1 MRESLQVA
9 QKDGYNKGVK
19 HMMFQ
24 TGDLVLRYTPQQ
36 KPGEANKF
44 HRQWEGPFKA
54 VERVTDVTY
63 RVKNVWGQS
72 SRSQVVHF
80 NNRWLYER
88 RQEEPL
94 EEPGCGEGGGGVV
107 IAPQGGSEESERVA
121 PAC

>member
-1 MRESLQVA
+1 MSESLQVA

-19 HMMFQ
+19 DMMFQ

-63 RVKNVWGQS
+63 RVKKVRGQS
-72 SRSQVVHF
+72 RRSQVVHF
-80 NNRWLYER
+80 NNLWLYHQR

-94 EEPGCGEGGGGVV
+94 EEPVAGGGG
-107 IAPQGGSEESERVA
+107 GGGGGLHTF
-121 PAC
+121 

>member
-72 SRSQVVHF
+72 I
-80 NNRWLYER
+80 
-88 RQEEPL
+88 
-94 EEPGCGEGGGGVV
+94 V